1 MAIHMTEI
9 IKGAHYHEGLAGQ
22 WRIGYQTGGFHKRL
36 FFIKSQLKEI
46 VKTGQ
51 YWLDA
56 GCGSGVLTDELALL
70 GTHGY
75 AVDAS
80 QKMIDEAV
88 HSASYA
94 VNVFHFQVIPTLEQ
108 LAFSNES
115 FDGVLCSS
123 VIEYLEQPELAFR
136 EFHRV
141 TRPNGLLFL
150 SVANRYSAVR
160 NGQCIIRNLARL
172 FGISLYDYLDVSR
185 INFSEKDIVQHLMKI
200 GFSIE
205 NIQSFDPIIPS
216 YLWLIAP
223 PSLIFIIGRRM

>member
-1 MAIHMTEI
+1 MTEI
-9 IKGAHYHEGLAGQ
+9 PEGAHYHEGLASQ
-22 WRIGYQTGGFHKRL
+22 WRIGYQAGGFHKRL
-36 FFIKSQLKEI
+36 CFIKSQLKEI
-46 VKTGQ
+46 VQIGQ

-75 AVDAS
+75 AIDAS
-80 QKMIDEAV
+80 QKMIDEAI
-88 HSASYA
+88 HSASHA
-94 VNVFHFQVIPTLEQ
+94 VDAFYFQAIPTLEQ
-108 LAFSNES
+108 LAFSDES

-160 NGQCIIRNLARL
+160 NGQRIIRNLAQF
-172 FGISLYDYLDVSR
+172 FGIDLYNYLDVSR
-185 INFSEKDIVQHLMKI
+185 INYSEKNIVQNLIKI

-216 YLWLIAP
+216 YLWLVAP